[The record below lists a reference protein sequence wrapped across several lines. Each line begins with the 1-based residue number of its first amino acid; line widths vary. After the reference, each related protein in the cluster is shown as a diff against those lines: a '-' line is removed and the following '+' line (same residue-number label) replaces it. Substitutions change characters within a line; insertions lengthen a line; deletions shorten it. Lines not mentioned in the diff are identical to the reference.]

1 MIFCA
6 KNNVSQQFFNPIKIQ
21 LFSDEMNHLTYLIKQ
36 KCIDA
41 IYATREN
48 NKFFVQETENE
59 FSLFRYFLW
68 KMMWLLY
75 WQWKDSSHEF
85 PSWMAVKT
93 SCITPPL
100 PFATPPKNGNL
111 KQSKEKINKNVRKN
125 LRKIWKIQEIIQEK
139 KMMSKEYSKNKNWKI
154 FQKKLLIWIIFL
166 ESKIHENKLIFFLV
180 KEKNLQTFKK
190 HRNRNQRKK

>member
-1 MIFCA
+1 MNDLNKKLYDI
-6 KNNVSQQFFNPIKIQ
+6 SQQFFNPIKMQ
-21 LFSDEMNHLTYLIKQ
+21 LVMNHLTSLIKQ

-41 IYATREN
+41 IYATSREN
-48 NKFFVQETENE
+48 NIFFVQEAENG
-59 FSLFRYFLW
+59 FSLSFGVFFLW

-111 KQSKEKINKNVRKN
+111 KQSKEKINKNVRKY

-139 KMMSKEYSKNKNWKI
+139 KNDVKRI
-154 FQKKLLIWIIFL
+154 F
-166 ESKIHENKLIFFLV
+166 
-180 KEKNLQTFKK
+180 EK
-190 HRNRNQRKK
+190 